1 MPSDLVHLYMR
12 IDHLPQM
19 WCPGCGNG
27 VIMRDVAVAIDELIH
42 DEESGVNREDIVI
55 VSGIGCSSR
64 AAGYLDFNSIHTTHG
79 RAIAFASGIKMA
91 NPKLHVIVLTGDG
104 DCSAIGGNHL
114 IHAARRNLGL
124 TVIAFNNDIY
134 GMTGGQYSP
143 TTPNGDKA
151 TTAPY
156 GNVDRPFDI
165 ARLAS
170 GAGASFSARGDVY
183 HARETIDIIKQ
194 AILHKGFSLV
204 DVYSICPTYYGRKNK
219 KGDAVE
225 MLRWQKENLIPTAR
239 YYNMREDER
248 ADKKLIG
255 ILSYNDYPEYT
266 EEYAKVIARSRESLK
281 KNGGAKT

>member
-1 MPSDLVHLYMR
+1 MPSDLIHEYMR
-12 IDHLPQM
+12 IDHLPQI

-27 VIMRDVAVAIDELIH
+27 VIMRDVAVAIHELI
-42 DEESGVNREDIVI
+42 EDPELDFDRDDFVI

-79 RAIAFASGIKMA
+79 RAIAFATGIKFA
-91 NPKLHVIVLTGDG
+91 NPKLKVIVLTGDG

-124 TVIAFNNDIY
+124 TVITFNNDIY

-165 ARLAS
+165 ANLAT

-183 HARETIDIIKQ
+183 HARETTDIIKQ

-204 DVYSICPTYYGRKNK
+204 DVYSVCPTYYGRKNK
-219 KGDAVE
+219 KGDAVA
-225 MLRWQKENLIPTAR
+225 MLNWQKDNLIPTAR
-239 YYNMREDER
+239 YYAMSEEDR
-248 ADKKLIG
+248 AGKKQIG
-255 ILSYNDYPEYT
+255 ILSFNDYPEYT
-266 EEYAKVIARSRESLK
+266 EEYAKVIAACHGKAK
-281 KNGGAKT
+281 K

>member
-1 MPSDLVHLYMR
+1 MPSDLIHQYMR
-12 IDHLPQM
+12 IDHLPHI

-27 VIMRDVAVAIDELIH
+27 VIMRDVAVALDEIINDTDNDIDR
-42 DEESGVNREDIVI
+42 DDIVI

-79 RAIAFASGIKMA
+79 RAIAFATGIKMA

-124 TVIAFNNDIY
+124 TVICFNNDIY

-143 TTPNGDKA
+143 TTPTGDKA

-156 GNVDRPFDI
+156 GNLDRPFDI
-165 ARLAS
+165 ALLAA
-170 GAGASFSARGDVY
+170 GAGASFAARGDVF
-183 HARETIDIIKQ
+183 HARETTEIIKK

-204 DVYSICPTYYGRKNK
+204 DVYSVCPTYYGRKNK

-225 MLRWQKENLIPTAR
+225 MLKWQRDNLIPLSRFNVMTS
-239 YYNMREDER
+239 EDM
-248 ADKKLIG
+248 AGKKPIG
-255 ILSYNDYPEYT
+255 ILAENDFPEYT
-266 EEYAKVIARSRESLK
+266 EEYAKLIERCRN
-281 KNGGAKT
+281 KNRK

>member
-1 MPSDLVHLYMR
+1 MPSDLIHEYMR
-12 IDHLPQM
+12 IDHLPQI

-27 VIMRDVAVAIDELIH
+27 VIMRDVAVAIHELI
-42 DEESGVNREDIVI
+42 EDPELDFDRDDFVI

-79 RAIAFASGIKMA
+79 RAIAFATGIKFA
-91 NPKLHVIVLTGDG
+91 NPKLKVIVLTGDG

-124 TVIAFNNDIY
+124 TVITFNNDIY

-165 ARLAS
+165 ANLAA

-183 HARETIDIIKQ
+183 HARETTDIIKQ

-204 DVYSICPTYYGRKNK
+204 DVYSVCPTYYGRKNK
-219 KGDAVE
+219 KGDAVA
-225 MLRWQKENLIPTAR
+225 MLNWQKDNLVPTAR
-239 YYNMREDER
+239 YYAMSEEDR
-248 ADKKLIG
+248 AGKKQIG
-255 ILSYNDYPEYT
+255 ILNFNDYPEYT
-266 EEYAKVIARSRESLK
+266 EEYAKVIAACRK
-281 KNGGAKT
+281 KAKK

>member
-1 MPSDLVHLYMR
+1 MPSDLVHEYMR
-12 IDHLPQM
+12 IDHLPQI

-27 VIMRDVAVAIDELIH
+27 VIMHDVAVAIQELIE
-42 DEESGVNREDIVI
+42 DPETGLRRDDIVI

-79 RAIAFASGIKMA
+79 RAIAFATGIKFA

-114 IHAARRNLGL
+114 IHAARRNMGL

-165 ARLAS
+165 ANLAT
-170 GAGASFSARGDVY
+170 GAGASFSARGDIY
-183 HARETIDIIKQ
+183 HARETIDIIKE

-225 MLRWQKENLIPTAR
+225 MLKWQRDNLIPTAR
-239 YYNMREDER
+239 WYSMPENER

-266 EEYAKVIARSRESLK
+266 EEYAKILEACRK
-281 KNGGAKT
+281 KEKVKEGAKR